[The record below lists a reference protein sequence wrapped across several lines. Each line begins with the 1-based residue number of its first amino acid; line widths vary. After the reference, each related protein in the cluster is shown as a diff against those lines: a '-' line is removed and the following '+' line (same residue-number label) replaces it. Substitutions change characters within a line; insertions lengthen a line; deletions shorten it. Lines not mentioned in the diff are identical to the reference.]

1 MSGAKITF
9 TVPPPSNSPFI
20 FRRAFLGAIRT
31 AISQAHADGMI
42 DVKTAVA
49 ALAALPIADPPK

>member
-1 MSGAKITF
+1 MSGTQISFAM
-9 TVPPPSNSPFI
+9 PPSSSSPFV
-20 FRRAFLGAIRT
+20 FKRALLGAIRT